1 MKSGIT
7 IRIALLFFVAV
18 VLGGVARAQLPV
30 GEMRLNL
37 FYNYSLPQGS
47 FKSDMIS
54 KGSPRGG
61 RGELMYGIS
70 RTLAVGLQVGFQD
83 YYQKY
88 PRDVYTPDKNENI
101 SAVLTN
107 SVQTTPIVAKAYFS
121 PLGNQRLLIQPY
133 VSAGAGL
140 NMINYRQFL
149 GQFESNDASAG
160 FVAQAGAGLQ
170 IPFGGLGSSGIMLG
184 VNYSYAPYKRS
195 GFTNMNTLDFQ
206 AGVFLPLR

>member
-1 MKSGIT
+1 MRRSVKI
-7 IRIALLFFVAV
+7 IIPLLV
-18 VLGGVARAQLPV
+18 VMAGYGYKAKAQMPV

-37 FYNYSLPQGS
+37 LYNYSKPQGS
-47 FKSDMIS
+47 FSNDMIS

-61 RGELMYGIS
+61 KGELMYGIS
-70 RTLAVGLQVGFQD
+70 RTLAAGLQVGFQD

-88 PRDVYTPDKNENI
+88 PRAVYPTNKSEDI

-107 SVQTTPIVAKAYFS
+107 SVQTTPIIAKVLFS
-121 PLGNQRLLIQPY
+121 PLGNQRLIVQPY

-140 NMINYRQFL
+140 NLINYRQYL

-160 FVAQAGAGLQ
+160 FVAQAGAGIQ
-170 IPFGGLGSSGIMLG
+170 IPLGGLSSSGIMLG
-184 VNYSYAPYKRS
+184 VNYNYAPYSKF
-195 GFTNMNTLDFQ
+195 GFKNLNTLDFQ